1 MRSTSRVIAGAAVFA
16 ALGTGACST
25 DQPAV
30 CDSFA
35 AVQNS
40 IDQIRNANVTENGL
54 TQLRTDL
61 TQLRT
66 NMQQLLADAQ
76 AQFASEAQAVQ
87 AAATQFSASVA
98 TARAD
103 PNAANLSAVRPPLN
117 ALQSSVQTLGVAMSG
132 TC

>member
-1 MRSTSRVIAGAAVFA
+1 MRSTSKVIAGAVVFA

-30 CDSFA
+30 CDSFE

-40 IDQIRNANVTENGL
+40 VDHIRNTNVAENGL
-54 TQLRTDL
+54 IQLQTDL

-66 NMQQLLADAQ
+66 NLQQLVADAQ

-87 AAATQFSASVA
+87 AAATQFSSSVT

-103 PNAANLSAVRPPLN
+103 PNAGNLAAVRPPMN
-117 ALQSSVQTLGVAMSG
+117 ALQTSVQALGDTMKG